1 MIERSGRCLCGQ
13 ASYRLTGEPVRV
25 RTCWCRSCQRIA
37 ANGTVN
43 MAVPAGALVIEGDL
57 CEYGSVADSGNHV
70 TRRFCPVC
78 GTHLFVNSS
87 GFAELT
93 VVRVGTLDD
102 PSSVRPQANIWVRQT
117 PDWAALDETLLQC
130 DYQFVQANPGPLDDR
145 QRPVQ
150 SKA

>member
-1 MIERSGRCLCGQ
+1 
-13 ASYRLTGEPVRV
+13 
-25 RTCWCRSCQRIA
+25 
-37 ANGTVN
+37 

-102 PSSVRPQANIWVRQT
+102 PSSVRPQANIWVRQA
-117 PDWAALDETLLQC
+117 PDWAVLDETLLQC

>member
-43 MAVPAGALVIEGDL
+43 MAVQASVLVIEGDL
-57 CEYGSVADSGNHV
+57 CEYGSVADSGHHV
-70 TRRFCPVC
+70 IRRFCPVC

-93 VVRVGTLDD
+93 VVGSQAITYLSAQA
-102 PSSVRPQANIWVRQT
+102 PSVSFSHWQHLR
-117 PDWAALDETLLQC
+117 
-130 DYQFVQANPGPLDDR
+130 
-145 QRPVQ
+145 
-150 SKA
+150 SKSDSKNHAGMNAQKS